1 MTTIKSS
8 AVFQYRKAAL
18 EKEHKALVEQKNA
31 PEENA
36 GNGIYQRYKNPV
48 VTAAH
53 VPLNWRFDLN
63 EKTNPFLQQ
72 RIGIR

>member
-1 MTTIKSS
+1 MTTIATSTT
-8 AVFQYRKAAL
+8 FQDRKVAL
-18 EKEHKALVEQKNA
+18 EREHKTLIEQKNA

-63 EKTNPFLQQ
+63 EKTNPFLQE
-72 RIGIR
+72 

>member
-1 MTTIKSS
+1 MTTITASTT
-8 AVFQYRKAAL
+8 FQNRKAAL
-18 EKEHKALVEQKNA
+18 EKEHKALIEQKNT

-36 GNGIYQRYKNPV
+36 GNGIYERYKNPV

-63 EKTNPFLQQ
+63 EKQ
-72 RIGIR
+72 IRFCRNELA